1 MIRLRH
7 INDTILMVQNIRQ
20 LNKRQDKILAFINKQ
35 GVASMSQALIEV
47 KKVSRITIIR
57 DLEELLKLNLLVRQ
71 GAGRGITYRLSPY
84 YDLLKPIEVEKYFQD
99 SPDKRQIKE
108 KFNFDIFSQWHDIF
122 TEEENKHLEELNQ
135 GHKNNLKK
143 LSDTLLKK
151 EFERLIIELSW
162 KSSQIEGNT
171 YSLLETERLLIEK
184 KESSGHSQEEAVMI
198 LNHKKA
204 LDYIRKNLGD
214 FKRITATKIIN
225 IHQLL
230 IHELDISKNLRKT
243 PVGITGTRYSPL
255 DNQWQIKETLQ
266 KTCLVVNKE
275 KNFFA
280 KAIILIAMIAYIQP
294 FEDGNKRTSRLM
306 GNAILMANNMCPLSY
321 RNIDEVEYKKAVILF
336 YEQNNIEYFKQLFIK
351 QFEFA
356 VQNYF
361 RI

>member
-1 MIRLRH
+1 MIQLEH
-7 INDTILMVQNIRQ
+7 INDTIIMTQNTRQ

-35 GVASMSQALIEV
+35 GIVSMSQIVIEI
-47 KKVSRITIIR
+47 KKVTRITIIR
-57 DLEELLKLNLLVRQ
+57 DLEELLRLNLLVRQ
-71 GAGRGITYRLSPY
+71 GAGRGITYSLSPH
-84 YDLLKPIEVEKYFQD
+84 YDLLKRVEVEKYFQD
-99 SPDKRQIKE
+99 SPDKRQIKR

-122 TEEENKHLEELNQ
+122 TKEESKHLEKLNQ
-135 GHKNNLKK
+135 NYQNNLKK

-151 EFERLIIELSW
+151 EFERLTIELSW

-184 KESSGHSQEEAVMI
+184 KESFGHSQNEATMI

-204 LDYIRKNLGD
+204 LDYVRKNSAD
-214 FKRITATKIIN
+214 FKRITVTKIID
-225 IHQLL
+225 IHRLL
-230 IHELDISKNLRKT
+230 THGLDISKSLRKT
-243 PVGITGTRYSPL
+243 PVGITGTRYSPI
-255 DNQWQIKETLQ
+255 DNQWQIKEALQ
-266 KTCLVVNKE
+266 KTCVAVNKE
-275 KNFFA
+275 KNFLA
-280 KAIILIAMIAYIQP
+280 KAIILMAMIAYIQP

-306 GNAILMANNMCPLSY
+306 GNAILIANNACPLSY

-361 RI
+361 RT